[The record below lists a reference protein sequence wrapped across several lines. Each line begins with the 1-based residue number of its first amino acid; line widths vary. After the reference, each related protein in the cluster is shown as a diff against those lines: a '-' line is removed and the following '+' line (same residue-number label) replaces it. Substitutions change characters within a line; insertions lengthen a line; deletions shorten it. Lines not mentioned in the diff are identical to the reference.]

1 MIVELQHL
9 ATCIEKRVAKVLAP
23 LGITPWQLEVLDALQ
38 HAPRAGLQ
46 ANQLI
51 PAAFLS
57 PAAMTNRLDH
67 LQAAGWIVRLPH
79 KTDRR
84 ASLIRLTPAGRA
96 IAPRARTA
104 RTIAIDLALA
114 PLSPAEREALSASVH
129 KLLASLC
136 ESRCPV
142 LASDSSTS
150 ND

>member
-9 ATCIEKRVAKVLAP
+9 ATGLEKRVAKVLAP

-67 LQAAGWIVRLPH
+67 LQSAGWIQRLPN

-84 ASLIRLTPAGRA
+84 ATQIRLTPAGRA
-96 IAPRARTA
+96 IATRARKA
-104 RTIAIDLALA
+104 RATAIDLALA

-136 ESRCPV
+136 ESQCPV
-142 LASDSSTS
+142 VASDSSTS

>member
-9 ATCIEKRVAKVLAP
+9 ATCLEKRVAKVLAP

-38 HAPRAGLQ
+38 HAPRAGVQ

-67 LQAAGWIVRLPH
+67 LQSAGWIERLPN

-84 ASLIRLTPAGRA
+84 ATQIRLTPAGRA
-96 IAPRARTA
+96 IATRARKA
-104 RTIAIDLALA
+104 RATAIDLALA
-114 PLSPAEREALSASVH
+114 PLSPAERETLCASVH
-129 KLLASLC
+129 KLLGSLC
-136 ESRCPV
+136 ESQCPV
-142 LASDSSTS
+142 VASDSSTS

>member
-9 ATCIEKRVAKVLAP
+9 ATGLEKRVAKVLSP

-57 PAAMTNRLDH
+57 PAAMSNRLDH
-67 LQAAGWIVRLPH
+67 LQSAGWIQRLPNQ
-79 KTDRR
+79 TDRR
-84 ASLIRLTPAGRA
+84 ATQIRLTPAGRA
-96 IAPRARTA
+96 IAIRARKVRA
-104 RTIAIDLALA
+104 AAIDLALA
-114 PLSPAEREALSASVH
+114 PLSPAERQSLSAAVQ

-142 LASDSSTS
+142 VASDSSTS